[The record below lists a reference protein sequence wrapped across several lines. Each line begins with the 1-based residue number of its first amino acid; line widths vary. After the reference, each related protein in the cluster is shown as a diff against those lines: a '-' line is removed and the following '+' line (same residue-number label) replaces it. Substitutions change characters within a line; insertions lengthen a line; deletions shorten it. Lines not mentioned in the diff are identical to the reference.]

1 MNSPKNK
8 SILTAV
14 MITSGCTIGAGMFS
28 LPVVSSGMWLPFS
41 VLCLLIVWYM
51 NYLSAIYLLEV
62 NVQFSPGASF
72 DTLVKKILGNK
83 WNLITGLAIVFLLYI
98 LLYAYFSAFGSVVS
112 NTLDWEV
119 FKENKWSQSVLSLI
133 FGGLLAVIVWLST
146 GFVGRISTILVF
158 SMVVTF
164 VISMSGLALNVEAVK
179 LFNIGVQDSNYSQ
192 YVWAALPYYM
202 TSFGFA
208 SIVPSLY
215 KYYGGKPQTIKK
227 GLLYGSLIALAV
239 YLLFLFVS
247 FGNISRDAFIVI
259 NQAGGNMGVMVNALK
274 QNGTNK
280 IINIALNIFSNFAVI
295 SSFLAVGLS
304 LFDYIAD
311 KFSFEDTR
319 KGRLY
324 SACITFLPP
333 GIASLFFPNGFIQA
347 IGFAGLVMVFGFFL
361 VPFLMV
367 HKTRR
372 LKSTAIYK
380 VRGGNLLLY
389 AFLLLSLLI
398 IVFHIMAM
406 MNYLPVW

>member
-8 SILTAV
+8 SVLTAV

-28 LPVVSSGMWLPFS
+28 LPVVSSGMWLAFS
-41 VLCLLIVWYM
+41 IFCLLIIWYM
-51 NYLSAIYLLEV
+51 NYLSAIYVLEI

-83 WNLITGLAIVFLLYI
+83 WNLITGLAIAFLLYI
-98 LLYAYFSAFGSVVS
+98 LLYAYFSAFGSIIS
-112 NTLDWEV
+112 NTLDWEI
-119 FKENKWSQSVLSLI
+119 FKENKWSQSILSLV
-133 FGGLLAVIVWLST
+133 FGGFLAVIVWLST
-146 GFVGRISTILVF
+146 SFVGRISTILVF
-158 SMVVTF
+158 SMIVTF
-164 VISMSGLALNVEAVK
+164 IISMSGLALNVEAVK
-179 LFNIGVQDSNYSQ
+179 LFNIGASDSNYSQ

-202 TSFGFA
+202 TSFGFV

-215 KYYGGKPQTIKK
+215 KHYEGKPQTIKK
-227 GLLYGSLIALAV
+227 GLLYGSLIALVV
-239 YLLFLFVS
+239 YLLFIFVS

-259 NQAGGNMGVMVNALK
+259 NQAGGNMGVMVNALE
-274 QNGTNK
+274 QNGANK
-280 IINIALNIFSNFAVI
+280 IVNIALHIFSNFAII
-295 SSFLAVGLS
+295 SSFLAVGLG

-319 KGRLY
+319 KGRFY

-333 GIASLFFPNGFIQA
+333 GIASFFFPNGFIQA
-347 IGFAGLVMVFGFFL
+347 IGFAGLVMVFAFVL

-372 LKSTAIYK
+372 LKSTTIYK
-380 VRGGNLLLY
+380 VSGGKLLLY
-389 AFLLLSLLI
+389 AFLISSLLVV
-398 IVFHIMAM
+398 VFHIMAM